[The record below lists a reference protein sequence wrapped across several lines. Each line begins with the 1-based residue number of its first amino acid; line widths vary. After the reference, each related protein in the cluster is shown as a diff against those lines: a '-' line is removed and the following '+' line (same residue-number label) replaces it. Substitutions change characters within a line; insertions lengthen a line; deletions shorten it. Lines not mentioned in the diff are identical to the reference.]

1 MMSKVSSSSIFPSQ
15 SRSTTAFRLY
25 EQSLPMYIIHQLVQV
40 LRLQIVVF
48 HISSLVSEL
57 RKDILADDVI
67 ASLQRRKRGGLLPLI
82 CSQGSQL
89 RDLYLV
95 DLVEDVIAR
104 IFGDVEH
111 LLD

>member
-1 MMSKVSSSSIFPSQ
+1 
-15 SRSTTAFRLY
+15 
-25 EQSLPMYIIHQLVQV
+25 MYIHLLVQV

-48 HISSLVSEL
+48 HVSLLVNEL
-57 RKDILADDVI
+57 LKDMFADDEI

-89 RDLYLV
+89 IYLYLV